1 MGTTISAGCLA
12 FAGALLTA
20 GCAGSTAENCSTVDW
35 YRQGY
40 ADGTRTM
47 YSIVDQHVAR
57 CAAFGVKPDAPRYEK
72 GFADARWD
80 VEHRFK

>member
-1 MGTTISAGCLA
+1 MRATSSAAFIAVTCALLSACAGTTTDS
-12 FAGALLTA
+12 
-20 GCAGSTAENCSTVDW
+20 CATVDW

-40 ADGTRTM
+40 ADGTRTP

-57 CAAFGVKPDAPRYEK
+57 CGAFGVKPDAERYQK
-72 GFADARWD
+72 GWSDARWD

>member
-1 MGTTISAGCLA
+1 MNSFASVALAGI
-12 FAGALLTA
+12 LLLA
-20 GCAGSTAENCSTVDW
+20 GCAEMTAEGCSTLNW

-40 ADGTRTM
+40 ADGTRTL

-57 CAAFGVKPDAPRYEK
+57 CGAFGVKPDAAQYEK
-72 GFADARWD
+72 GFVDARWD